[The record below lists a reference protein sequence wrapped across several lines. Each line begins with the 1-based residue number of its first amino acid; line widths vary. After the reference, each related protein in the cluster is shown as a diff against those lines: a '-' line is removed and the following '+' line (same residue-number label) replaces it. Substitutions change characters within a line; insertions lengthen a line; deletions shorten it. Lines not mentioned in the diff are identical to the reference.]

1 MSTISCPIPELKPKS
16 GSPAAAPLP
25 NSKSTYFREHFLCQ
39 NSKGQPQVTLL
50 LGGLRCAGC
59 ARTVEQLLERT
70 DGVVQADLN
79 YSTHQV
85 KLVWDESKNSLE
97 EIIQSIRKTGYDAQP
112 QPLVLPSLHQ
122 EETRTHQQFPRLMLA
137 IFGAMNLM
145 WIAIAQYAG
154 YFSGMEQR
162 HEDLLNLASFVLATP
177 VLFYSGSLFFQGA
190 WRDLKLGV
198 LGMDFQVALSTTLIY
213 LYSCYAALNHRGNTY
228 FEAVAMFIAFLSIGK
243 YLEQLGTR
251 KILEQSRFFQRLM
264 PLSVRR
270 MIGEQRVELQ
280 LEDIQI
286 GMVLELFP
294 GEKVAVDGE
303 VVEGEA
309 TVDESHL
316 TGEPMPILKKQGCKL
331 TSGSICQDG
340 VLHFRVTHSAK
351 ESTLA
356 RIIQRVEDSL
366 SSKPKIRMIADRMA
380 KYFVMTITLV
390 ATTTFLWI
398 WQQSGDFEQALM
410 QAMAV
415 LIIACPC
422 ALSLATPIA
431 ILTGLASATKHHILF
446 RSGAQFETLRNITDV
461 VLDKTGTIT
470 SGHPAVTQLQWRG
483 TSYPELALALTSH
496 SNHPISK
503 TIQQHLAT
511 DGLQR
516 IPLNNWKEMAGRG
529 LRAEWGNQLV
539 LGGNQRWLEESGV
552 LFTDEEQK
560 ELEQWAEQGGS
571 LFLLAMEQRWVGTIQ
586 IQDQVRESSPSAIQ
600 ALRQLGLRVHL
611 LTGDH
616 LSAARKVAEA
626 CGIDS
631 ARVTASAN
639 PEQKLEQIQQL
650 QRQGSKVLMVGDGLN
665 DAPALAQADIGIAM
679 GTSTDKSLEI
689 SDLVLLGNDLEALV
703 EALSISQ
710 RTFGLIRQNLL
721 LSLLY
726 NLMALPLALAG
737 FVIPLVAAL
746 SMSLSSLLVVLNSL
760 RFNWRFT
767 SSQ

>member
-1 MSTISCPIPELKPKS
+1 
-16 GSPAAAPLP
+16 
-25 NSKSTYFREHFLCQ
+25 
-39 NSKGQPQVTLL
+39 
-50 LGGLRCAGC
+50 
-59 ARTVEQLLERT
+59 
-70 DGVVQADLN
+70 
-79 YSTHQV
+79 
-85 KLVWDESKNSLE
+85 
-97 EIIQSIRKTGYDAQP
+97 
-112 QPLVLPSLHQ
+112 
-122 EETRTHQQFPRLMLA
+122 
-137 IFGAMNLM
+137 
-145 WIAIAQYAG
+145 
-154 YFSGMEQR
+154 
-162 HEDLLNLASFVLATP
+162 
-177 VLFYSGSLFFQGA
+177 
-190 WRDLKLGV
+190 
-198 LGMDFQVALSTTLIY
+198 
-213 LYSCYAALNHRGNTY
+213 
-228 FEAVAMFIAFLSIGK
+228 
-243 YLEQLGTR
+243 
-251 KILEQSRFFQRLM
+251 
-264 PLSVRR
+264 
-270 MIGEQRVELQ
+270 
-280 LEDIQI
+280 
-286 GMVLELFP
+286 
-294 GEKVAVDGE
+294 
-303 VVEGEA
+303 
-309 TVDESHL
+309 
-316 TGEPMPILKKQGCKL
+316 
-331 TSGSICQDG
+331 
-340 VLHFRVTHSAK
+340 
-351 ESTLA
+351 
-356 RIIQRVEDSL
+356 
-366 SSKPKIRMIADRMA
+366 
-380 KYFVMTITLV
+380 
-390 ATTTFLWI
+390 
-398 WQQSGDFEQALM
+398 
-410 QAMAV
+410 
-415 LIIACPC
+415 
-422 ALSLATPIA
+422 
-431 ILTGLASATKHHILF
+431 
-446 RSGAQFETLRNITDV
+446 V

-470 SGHPAVTQLQWRG
+470 SGYPAVTQLQWRG

-586 IQDQVRESSPSAIQ
+586 IKDQVRESSPSAIQ
-600 ALRQLGLRVHL
+600 ALQQLGLKVHL

-650 QRQGSKVLMVGDGLN
+650 QQQGSKVLMVGDGLN